1 MTTKKQM
8 KAHERKRYD
17 QLQRKI
23 AERRVRRQRNWKI
36 AGIVALVLA
45 GAALVYVIVNAAMGD
60 DDATPAPAITAEPS
74 ASASPAPTAGPTPEP
89 ADPDPAPTA
98 SDDWASSPVAP
109 SPALAENRTW
119 NVVLDTNQGVIEMEL
134 DGASAPQAVASFV
147 ALAGQDFFDA
157 TECHRLVTGGIFV
170 LQCGDPTGTGTGG
183 PAYRYGPIEN
193 APADDLYPAGT
204 LAMARVGGN
213 GESMGSQFFIVY
225 DDSRIPSD
233 GAGGYTVFGVVTSG
247 LAIVEQIAQAGT
259 DSGGSDGRPVQPVII
274 NEVSV
279 S

>member
-1 MTTKKQM
+1 MTTKKQI
-8 KAHERKRYD
+8 KAHERKRYE

-36 AGIVALVLA
+36 ARNVALVIAA
-45 GAALVYVIVNAAMGD
+45 GALVYYIVNAATD
-60 DDATPAPAITAEPS
+60 NSAAPSPSTTASPS
-74 ASASPAPTAGPTPEP
+74 PSVAPAPTAVPTV
-89 ADPDPAPTA
+89 APTA
-98 SDDWASSPVAP
+98 ADDWASSPVAP
-109 SPALAENRTW
+109 SPELAENRTW
-119 NVVLDTNQGVIEMEL
+119 NVVVDTNQGVIELEL
-134 DGASAPQAVASFV
+134 DGASAPQAVASFI
-147 ALAGQDFFDA
+147 ALADQGYFDA
-157 TECHRLVTGGIFV
+157 TECHRLVNGGIFV

-193 APADDLYPAGT
+193 APDDDIYPAGT

-225 DDSRIPSD
+225 EESRIPSD
-233 GAGGYTVFGVVTSG
+233 NAGGYTVFGVVTEG

-259 DSGGSDGRPVQPVII
+259 DSGGSDGRPALPVII

>member
-1 MTTKKQM
+1 MTTKKQT
-8 KAHERKRYD
+8 KAQERKRYE

-36 AGIVALVLA
+36 AGITALVIAA
-45 GAALVYVIVNAAMGD
+45 GALVYAVVNAAMGD
-60 DDATPAPAITAEPS
+60 DASAPAPVV
-74 ASASPAPTAGPTPEP
+74 TPEP
-89 ADPDPAPTA
+89 TASSPSQDPTTPEPGPTA

-109 SPALAENRTW
+109 SPALAEDRTW
-119 NVVLDTNQGVIEMEL
+119 SVVVDTNQGVIEMEL

-147 ALAGQDFFDA
+147 ALAGQGFFDA
-157 TECHRLVTGGIFV
+157 TECHRLVNGGIFV

-193 APADDLYPAGT
+193 APADDLYPTGT

-259 DSGGSDGRPVQPVII
+259 DSGGTDGRPAQPVII